1 MATAATGEDGLKL
14 LREQRPDLIV
24 LDVMLPGIDG
34 FEVCRR
40 IRRTDQL
47 PIILL
52 TARSDDIDVVVGLE
66 SGADDYV
73 VKPVQGRVLDARI
86 RAVLRRG
93 ERESQRLGRPSA
105 RLVIDR
111 AAMTVTK
118 NGEDL
123 QLTPTEL
130 RLLLELSRRPGQAL
144 SRQQLLRLV
153 WEHDYLGDSRL
164 VDACVQRLRA
174 KVEDVPSSPD
184 ADPYRARRRL
194 PPGRASVT
202 ERKGGSAAGPRRA
215 GDDCHGCAAPAC
227 GCGWSWCSALVALTA
242 AVSASGIAYWLN
254 REAVLTRTQDAV
266 LRRLPAGDA
275 EPRRRAAG
283 ASHAGRT
290 AAHRGPDGRQQPAV
304 QRAAGR
310 RRTAAARRSYGNSG
324 GLNAF
329 SLDDVP
335 ESLRTAVEQAAARRR
350 RQQVAVPPVLA
361 ADRRPRHAVP
371 GGRARR

>member
-1 MATAATGEDGLKL
+1 MTSVPSLLLIEDDDAIRTALELSLTRQGHRVAAAATGEDGLKL

-24 LDVMLPGIDG
+24 LDVMLPG
-34 FEVCRR
+34 
-40 IRRTDQL
+40 
-47 PIILL
+47 ILL

-93 ERESQRLGRPSA
+93 EREANDSA
-105 RLVIDR
+105 TFGSLVIDR

-174 KVEDVPSSPD
+174 KVEDVPSSPTLIRTVRGVGYRLD
-184 ADPYRARRRL
+184 AP
-194 PPGRASVT
+194 
-202 ERKGGSAAGPRRA
+202 
-215 GDDCHGCAAPAC
+215 
-227 GCGWSWCSALVALTA
+227 
-242 AVSASGIAYWLN
+242 
-254 REAVLTRTQDAV
+254 Q
-266 LRRLPAGDA
+266 
-275 EPRRRAAG
+275 
-283 ASHAGRT
+283 
-290 AAHRGPDGRQQPAV
+290 
-304 QRAAGR
+304 
-310 RRTAAARRSYGNSG
+310 
-324 GLNAF
+324 
-329 SLDDVP
+329 
-335 ESLRTAVEQAAARRR
+335 
-350 RQQVAVPPVLA
+350 
-361 ADRRPRHAVP
+361 
-371 GGRARR
+371 